1 MRQSQLMRPEDIK
14 YLVLHCTATREDQ
27 EYTVEDLLR
36 DHKKRRFRTIGYHF
50 YIQRDG
56 TMTQHRNLLE
66 VGAHC
71 VPYNHCSIGICYEG
85 GLSKNGFP
93 KDTRTPQQKEQMKD
107 LLDNLLKV
115 FPKAKVVG
123 HRDLPGTIPKECPGF

>member
-1 MRQSQLMRPEDIK
+1 MKKLRFILLMLLIFSM
-14 YLVLHCTATREDQ
+14 VLPLTACPDPDDGPDDWGNSGGGGKGKT
-27 EYTVEDLLR
+27 L
-36 DHKKRRFRTIGYHF
+36 TI
-50 YIQRDG
+50 
-56 TMTQHRNLLE
+56 
-66 VGAHC
+66 
-71 VPYNHCSIGICYEG
+71 ICYEG

-93 KDTRTPQQKEQMKD
+93 KDTRTPQQKERMKD